1 MAKKNNI
8 FTALILLAC
17 ITIFSWSISSCGK
30 SAASVAG
37 LNIQYQIINLSPDL
51 YPVNLFIDFKEV
63 NNPLNPFTFEVNQGY
78 FYVPSIDTPYQIRS
92 NVGAQA
98 PIFNRSDILGSG
110 AKYSLFITGSFGNN
124 QLNEIFTLDTS
135 AAPPVGRGKIR
146 FLNASPTELAGL
158 DLTANGTSAFSKITY
173 PNYSGFIEIPVG
185 NYDFQINETNGNGGT
200 IKELPGITI
209 QDGRLYTIYAF
220 GYTTRTDSAEFN
232 AAIITNK

>member
-8 FTALILLAC
+8 FTALILFAGSAV
-17 ITIFSWSISSCGK
+17 FSWSITSCGK

-51 YPVNLFIDFKEV
+51 YPVNLFIDYKLI
-63 NNPLNPFTFEVNQGY
+63 NTLSPYTFEINQGY

-92 NVGAQA
+92 ALGSQA
-98 PIFNRSDILGSG
+98 PIFNRDDILGTG

-135 AAPPVGRGKIR
+135 AAPAVGRGKIR
-146 FLNASPTELAGL
+146 FLNASPTELGGL
-158 DLTANGTSAFSKITY
+158 DLTANGTSAFTKISY
-173 PNYSGFIEIPVG
+173 PNYSAFMEIPVG
-185 NYDFQINETNGNGGT
+185 NYDFKINETNGNGAT
-200 IKELPGITI
+200 IKDLPGITI

-232 AAIITNK
+232 AAVITNK